1 MPTPEELDRLSNAM
15 LGKPRCDQ
23 CGQKC
28 PSFTALVQHKK
39 DQHPDG

>member
-1 MPTPEELDRLSNAM
+1 MPTPEELDQLSNKM

-23 CGQKC
+23 CGRKC
-28 PSFTALVQHKK
+28 SNFTALVQHKK